1 VIGDSQNDSQSDKQN
16 DKQNDKQQEEIEFLQ
31 GLLKMKKAH
40 QEALEEKEEKLR
52 QELSRLD
59 AIKKSLEQ

>member
-1 VIGDSQNDSQSDKQN
+1 MTE
-16 DKQNDKQQEEIEFLQ
+16 QEQIEFMQ

-59 AIKKSLEQ
+59 ALTKAYQSCSKNNS